1 MSSTFYQ
8 LNYKPEVFKNIFMRI
23 SIGQITILVLLLFL
37 LFGDIQNVKKRLTA
51 FLKQL
56 NVFFQHKNRKK
67 GT

>member
-37 LFGDIQNVKKRLTA
+37 LFGDVQSVKKRLTA